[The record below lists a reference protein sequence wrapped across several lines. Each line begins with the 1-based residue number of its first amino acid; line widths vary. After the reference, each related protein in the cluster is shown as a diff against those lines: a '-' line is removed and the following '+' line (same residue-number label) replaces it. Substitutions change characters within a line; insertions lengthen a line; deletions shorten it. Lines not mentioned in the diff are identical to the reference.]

1 LPAKQ
6 ILRTIFS
13 VAAGKYKCING
24 WIHLKLPE
32 YISLP
37 DFQHA
42 KIRGIYLAS
51 PAGFDNIA
59 DTCFFPDKKI
69 LPFFYSLTGI
79 IIAESEIKDFV
90 QNRPEHSIATPV
102 AKVDIPLP
110 EASLRKPWRRQSPD
124 DYFFCTL
131 GNENFVG
138 V

>member
-13 VAAGKYKCING
+13 VAAGKNQRVDG
-24 WIHLKLPE
+24 WIQLKLPE

-59 DTCFFPDKKI
+59 NAYFFPDKKM

-79 IIAESEIKDFV
+79 IIAESETKDFV

-102 AKVDIPLP
+102 AKVDIPLL
-110 EASLRKPWRRQSPD
+110 EAPLRKPGRRQSPD
-124 DYFFCTL
+124 DYFSRTL
-131 GNENFVG
+131 GNENFIG